1 MIEFLFSYETLRLAW
16 WALLGVLL
24 VGFAVTDGFDMG
36 VGALL
41 PFVAETD
48 IERRVA
54 INTVG
59 PVWEGNQVW
68 FILGGGAIFAAWPA
82 LYALS
87 FSGFYLA
94 MFLVLA
100 ALILRPV
107 GFKYRSK
114 KPDPAWRARW
124 DWALFIGGAVPALI
138 FGVAIGNTLQGVPFH
153 FTPDLRP
160 IYEGSLFGL
169 LNPLALFCGLVSLA
183 MIVMHGAAWL
193 AFKADGI
200 VSRRAKVFGF
210 WAALL
215 TAVLFA
221 LGGVLVSAGLLGGYS
236 VTSAIA
242 WDGPSN
248 PLGKTVVADGAAWLA
263 NFRAHPLL
271 WAVPGLGV
279 GAPLLAAIGFRTG
292 GEGLTFLASKLAVAA
307 IIATVGVAMFPILL
321 PSSTN
326 PAHSLTVFDAS
337 SSRATLR
344 NMLVA
349 TVIFMPLVLAY
360 TAWVYRV
367 LWGKVSER
375 SVEDAGHSAY

>member
-183 MIVMHGAAWL
+183 MIVMHGAARL